1 MLSNVEK
8 KVLWTAM
15 FVSMTTLAI
24 LGLYARFAL
33 SQELDSRKTLEFIFA
48 AMSIFA
54 VTTGSAYFLAKS
66 LTKDVRTISEGTPKP
81 ANVEVSKQIEQPRS
95 ATTQDQDQK
104 QWLADT
110 SHELR
115 TPIAILR
122 AQVEAFQDGIQE
134 VNPKTLQVLHTEIM
148 GLSKLVDDLY
158 WLSRFDVGSLKHSF
172 VPVDVVSTLQDVS
185 DLFEERYAEKELT
198 IDKSGITSESCTVY
212 ADNNRMRQVFINLL
226 ENALRYTD
234 RGGKLKFSIEKSP
247 TAVVLRFDDSH
258 PSIPDEMMPKIFD
271 RFFRVEPSRSREL
284 GGSGLGL
291 AICKTI
297 IEAHSG
303 TITASKSDLGG
314 IRIEII
320 LPTARGLRG
329 G

>member
-1 MLSNVEK
+1 MQLNVDK
-8 KVLWTAM
+8 KVLLTAI
-15 FVSMTTLAI
+15 FVSMTTLSI
-24 LGLYARFAL
+24 LGLYAFVAL
-33 SQELDSRKTLEFIFA
+33 RQELDSRKTMEFIIA
-48 AMSIFA
+48 AMSIF
-54 VTTGSAYFLAKS
+54 VTTIGSAYFLAKS
-66 LTKDVRTISEGTPKP
+66 LTKDVRTVSDDTKKL
-81 ANVEVSKQIEQPRS
+81 ADFEVSKQIEQPRS
-95 ATTQDQDQK
+95 ATAQEQDQK
-104 QWLADT
+104 QWMADT

-122 AQVEAFQDGIQE
+122 AQVEAFQDGVQE

-212 ADNNRMRQVFINLL
+212 ADNDRMRQVFINLL
-226 ENALRYTD
+226 ENSLRYTD
-234 RGGKLKFSIEKSP
+234 KGGKLKFSIEKSP

-258 PSIPDEMMPKIFD
+258 PGIPEDLMPKVFD

-297 IEAHSG
+297 LEAHSG
-303 TITASKSDLGG
+303 SITASKSDLGG
-314 IRIEII
+314 IRIEIT